1 MDPNPID
8 RRNVTDTMM
17 TNHQE
22 SDFMKQVVVTKPH
35 AFEVQ
40 EVPIPVPGDYEVLVK
55 MKAVGICGSDHH
67 LFHGA
72 NPNSTYPR
80 IPGHENAG
88 IIAQVGPKVTKVKV
102 GDRVVVDLIITCGTC
117 YQCKI
122 GRENVC
128 ENVKVRGSSTDGGL
142 REYLTAPEDDVYIFP
157 DTISFEDAA
166 MIEPFAIGAHC
177 TARGRLV
184 PDDIVFILGTGTIGS
199 TILQTCKSMGCTVIC
214 CDIHD
219 DTLERARKYKADL
232 TINSRHENVVQRVQ
246 EITGGKGVTI
256 AFDSACFPGSLTSL
270 FELGLVRN
278 AGRIVSLGFTT
289 QPEAISQAMLDNREL
304 DLIGSRMSCY
314 QFKPTI
320 QRFAGKVF
328 DLEGFATTYINLK
341 DIAQVFEYMDHPIS
355 SVKKMVV
362 VFE

>member
-1 MDPNPID
+1 
-8 RRNVTDTMM
+8 
-17 TNHQE
+17 
-22 SDFMKQVVVTKPH
+22 MKQIVVTRPH
-35 AFEVQ
+35 AFDVQ
-40 EVPIPVPGDYEVLVK
+40 EVPIPVPGDYEVLIQ
-55 MKAVGICGSDHH
+55 MKAAGICGSDHH
-67 LFHGA
+67 LYHGA

-117 YQCKI
+117 YQCRI

-142 REYLTAPEDDVYIFP
+142 REFFTAPEDDVHVFP
-157 DTISFEDAA
+157 DSIPFEEAA
-166 MIEPFAIGAHC
+166 LIEPFAIGAHC

-199 TILQTCKSMGCTVIC
+199 TILQTCKAMGCTVIC
-214 CDIHD
+214 SDINE
-219 DTLERARKYKADL
+219 DTLERAKKYKADF
-232 TINSRHENVVQRVQ
+232 TINSKHENVVQRVQ
-246 EITGGKGVTI
+246 EITDGKGVTI

-270 FELGLVRN
+270 FEPGLVRN

-289 QPEAISQAMLDNREL
+289 QPEAISQAMLDIREL

-320 QRFAGKVF
+320 QRFADQVFNLEGMATTFIKLNDIARVF
-328 DLEGFATTYINLK
+328 D
-341 DIAQVFEYMDHPIS
+341 YMDHPDP

-362 VFE
+362 IFD